1 MLTLEYEKEKVKK
14 KKNNKKTLKL
24 PQKDKI
30 PRKNPDR
37 GGKRLKC
44 GERLYYTAAVR
55 TEWYWHRN
63 RHESIERNRE
73 PRNKHI
79 HLWSVNLQQRGKN
92 IQ

>member
-1 MLTLEYEKEKVKK
+1 MLTLKYEKEKVKK
-14 KKNNKKTLKL
+14 KKTLLKL

-37 GGKRLKC
+37 GGKRL
-44 GERLYYTAAVR
+44 RLYYRAAAR
-55 TEWYWHRN
+55 AEWHWHKT
-63 RHESIERNRE
+63 RHESIEQNRE
-73 PRNKHI
+73 PRNKHL